1 MEVLVDSGVL
11 LRAFDRSSSDRR
23 SILRALRLLR
33 DQGHSFVTTHQNIAE
48 FWNVATRPASARGG
62 FGLSPIEAERRLAT
76 IEGLGRL
83 LPFNQHCYSAWRQLL
98 VKHGI
103 LGVSV
108 HDARLVATMTSFGIT
123 HVLTLNAADF
133 KRYSGIVA
141 WVPTDVV

>member
-1 MEVLVDSGVL
+1 M
-11 LRAFDRSSSDRR
+11 
-23 SILRALRLLR
+23 
-33 DQGHSFVTTHQNIAE
+33 
-48 FWNVATRPASARGG
+48 ATRPASARGG